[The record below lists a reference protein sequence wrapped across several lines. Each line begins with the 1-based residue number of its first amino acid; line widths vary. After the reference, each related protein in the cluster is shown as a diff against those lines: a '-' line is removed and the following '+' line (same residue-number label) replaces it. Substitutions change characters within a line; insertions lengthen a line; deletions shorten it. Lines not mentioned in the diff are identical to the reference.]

1 MRMVWI
7 SLMGILALL
16 ASGAQLDRQS
26 RRTPMLAPIVP
37 TMFRS
42 FAQARHVIATVRS
55 AEPAE
60 ALKAAELL
68 VQRRPIPAEHLSLLA
83 IAKARNGDNDAAL
96 LLLQTAAR
104 RGWRDSI
111 AQQSMFGIAFNAG
124 DMAESSRRLAAL
136 WGIGENQMMLS
147 ASTAKVLAT
156 PEGRKAMAAT
166 MSTNGRWTNAF
177 LNDSD
182 AVPPRDLAETIA
194 MAAAQGARL
203 NCRILQRIE
212 SVYAQRKLNAEAAM
226 ITQARKTCARQ

>member
-1 MRMVWI
+1 MAM
-7 SLMGILALL
+7 LALL

-37 TMFRS
+37 AMFRS
-42 FAQARHVIATVRS
+42 FAQARHVISTVRS

-68 VQRRPIPAEHLSLLA
+68 VKRRPIPAEHLSLLA

-96 LLLQTAAR
+96 QLLQAAAR

-111 AQQSMFGIAFNAG
+111 AQQSMFSIAFNAG

-136 WGIGENQMMLS
+136 WGIRENQMLLS
-147 ASTAKVLAT
+147 DSTAKVLAT
-156 PEGRKAMAAT
+156 PEGRKAMAKT
-166 MSTNGRWTNAF
+166 MSANGRWTSAF
-177 LNDSD
+177 LNDSE

-194 MAAAQGARL
+194 MAATQGARL
-203 NCRILQRIE
+203 DCRILQRIE
-212 SVYAQRKLNAEAAM
+212 TAYAQRKLIAEVAL
-226 ITQARKTCARQ
+226 ITQARKTCAR